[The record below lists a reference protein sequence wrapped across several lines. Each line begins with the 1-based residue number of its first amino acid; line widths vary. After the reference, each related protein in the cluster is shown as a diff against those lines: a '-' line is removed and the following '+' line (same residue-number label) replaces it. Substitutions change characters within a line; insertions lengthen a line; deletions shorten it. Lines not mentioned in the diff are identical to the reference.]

1 MKYDVIYVGAGV
13 ANVISAYNLIKNKP
27 ETKILMI
34 EKGRNIK
41 KRICPKRTTGVC
53 VNCKPEC
60 SILAGFGGN
69 GSFSDGKAS
78 LTKDGSV
85 GGDLFDI
92 VGFEEGQ
99 ELIKE
104 VDDIYLSLGATNEL
118 YGATTTPEI
127 QEIRRKA
134 IGANLKLI
142 ECPVRHYGSDGGYI
156 IFSRLQEI
164 LLDSG
169 VDIHFETM
177 VENLIYE
184 DDSYEKVIG
193 VIENNNG
200 EFKEFYGDAIIVG
213 VGRSG
218 CSWFDR
224 ICKENEKI
232 KTEVGTVDI
241 GVRVEVRNE
250 IMKELNEAMYEAKL
264 VLHTPTFDD
273 KIRTFCTNPSGEVT
287 IENYN
292 KGDKHLVTVNGH
304 AYAEKEKSTENTNFA
319 LLVSKNFTEPFKSPI
334 EYGESIAQLANML
347 AGGKPLVQRFGDFV
361 RGRRTTKERLY
372 RNNLV
377 PTLKDAVPGDLSLVL
392 PYRIMKDIEEM
403 LVAMDKVA
411 PGVASEETLLYGV
424 EVKFYSNKIIV
435 NNNFET
441 SIKNLFAVGD
451 GAGVSRGLMQ
461 ASANG
466 LQVSKYLLNKK

>member
-13 ANVISAYNLIKNKP
+13 ANVISAYNLIKKRP

-41 KRICPKRTTGVC
+41 KRVCPKRTTGVC

-92 VGFEEGQ
+92 VGFETGQ
-99 ELIKE
+99 QLIKE

-156 IFSRLQEI
+156 LFSTLQDY
-164 LLDSG
+164 LLSHG
-169 VDIHFETM
+169 VEIHFETS
-177 VENLIYE
+177 VRELVYENE
-184 DDSYEKVIG
+184 QKEKVVG
-193 VIENNNG
+193 VIEDTGTGNYIEG
-200 EFKEFYGDAIIVG
+200 KYVIVG
-213 VGRSG
+213 IGRSG
-218 CSWFDR
+218 CAWLDT
-224 ICKENEKI
+224 ICKENSKI

-250 IMKELNEAMYEAKL
+250 IMQELNEAMYEAKL
-264 VLHTPTFDD
+264 VLHSPTFDD

-292 KGDKHLVTVNGH
+292 KGNKHLVTVNGH
-304 AYAEKEKSTENTNFA
+304 AYAEKEKRTENTNFA

-347 AGGKPLVQRFGDFV
+347 AGGKPIIQRFGDFA

-377 PTLKDAVPGDLSLVL
+377 PTLKDAIPGDLSLVL

-403 LVAMDKVA
+403 LLAMDKVA
-411 PGVASEETLLYGV
+411 PGIASEETLLYGV
-424 EVKFYSNKIIV
+424 EVKFYSNKVLV

-466 LQVSKYLLNKK
+466 LQVSKYLLNEIN